1 MSVLD
6 HVSAPTL
13 RGVAT
18 APPGTGFGPRH
29 MRGFELVWI
38 AEGDAEYEHD
48 GVREAAPESSVVLC
62 RDGVVDGFRWD
73 PRRPTRHVYL
83 HFEVRP
89 DPPGLPPPER
99 WPVVRRLPDRD
110 VVRPL
115 LHHAVTWADDGDPQL
130 LRLTVAHLLLSVVTG
145 ELGTRAIPRP
155 VPPAPVAA
163 AEEEVERRLREDPA
177 APIRLADLAA
187 AAHVSSEHLC
197 RVFATATGRSP
208 METVRLARLDRAA
221 ELLARS
227 DLPVAAVAQAVGFR
241 DPYHF
246 SRRFKAAFGRS
257 PTAVR
262 RGVQAGELPPLASRL
277 ERFDAGE
284 LAGEPGG

>member
-1 MSVLD
+1 
-6 HVSAPTL
+6 
-13 RGVAT
+13 
-18 APPGTGFGPRH
+18 
-29 MRGFELVWI
+29 MRGFELVWVV
-38 AEGDAEYEHD
+38 EGDAEYECD
-48 GVREAAPESSVVLC
+48 GAGAAAPEGSVVLC
-62 RDGVVDGFRWD
+62 RDGVVDAFRWD
-73 PRRPTRHVYL
+73 PRRPTRHVFL
-83 HFEVRP
+83 HFELHGA
-89 DPPGLPPPER
+89 PPGLPPATA

-115 LHHAVTWADDGDPQL
+115 LHHAVTWAEDGDPLL
-130 LRLTVAHLLLSVVTG
+130 LRVTVAHLLVSVVTG
-145 ELGTRAIPRP
+145 QLGTRAMPRP

-163 AEEEVERRLREDPA
+163 AEAEVERRLREDPA

-197 RVFATATGRSP
+197 RVFAGATGRSP

-227 DLPVAAVAQAVGFR
+227 DLPVAAVAAAVGFR

-262 RGVQAGELPPLASRL
+262 RGVQVGELPPLARRL
-277 ERFDAGE
+277 ERFVAGE
-284 LAGEPGG
+284 LPG

>member
-1 MSVLD
+1 VNLLEW
-6 HVSAPTL
+6 VSAPTL

-18 APPGTGFGPRH
+18 APPGTGFGPRR

-38 AEGDAEYEHD
+38 AEGDAEYECD
-48 GVREAAPESSVVLC
+48 GTRTAAPESSVVLC
-62 RDGVVDGFRWD
+62 RDGVVDAFRWD

-83 HFEVRP
+83 HFDLRP
-89 DPPGLPPPER
+89 DPPGLPPPEA
-99 WPVVRRLPDRD
+99 WPVVRALPDRD

-115 LHHAVTWADDGDPQL
+115 LHHAVTWAQDGDPQL
-130 LRLTVAHLLLSVVTG
+130 LRLTVAHLLLSVVSG
-145 ELGTRAIPRP
+145 QLGTRAMPRP
-155 VPPAPVAA
+155 VPPPPVAA
-163 AEEEVERRLREDPA
+163 AQAEVERRLREDPA
-177 APIRLADLAA
+177 APIRLADLAG
-187 AAHVSSEHLC
+187 AAHVSPEHLC

-227 DLPVAAVAQAVGFR
+227 DLPVAAVAAAVGFR

-246 SRRFKAAFGRS
+246 SRRFRAAYGRS

-262 RGVQAGELPPLASRL
+262 RGVQAGELPPLARRL

-284 LAGEPGG
+284 LPG